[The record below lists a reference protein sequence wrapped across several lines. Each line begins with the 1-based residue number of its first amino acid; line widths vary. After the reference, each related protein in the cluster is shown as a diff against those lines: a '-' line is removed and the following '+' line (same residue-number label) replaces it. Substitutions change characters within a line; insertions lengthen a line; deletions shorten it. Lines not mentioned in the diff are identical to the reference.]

1 MNRPGPTQGLRH
13 IALFVTEL
21 AAAEYFFVDL
31 MGMAVE
37 WRPDPDNVYL
47 TTGNDNLALHGVK
60 ALEGRGQLDHI
71 GFFIESP
78 EAVDRWHTYLLSN
91 DVKMLTEPRTH
102 RDGAGSFYCRGP
114 SDVRIQVIYHPP
126 IAMSEA

>member
-60 ALEGRGQLDHI
+60 GLEGRGQLDHI

-78 EAVDRWHTYLLSN
+78 EAVDYWHTYKKISRKNWVMINQAAKYMLPLSL
-91 DVKMLTEPRTH
+91 KIILKEARI
-102 RDGAGSFYCRGP
+102 RDESTIVA
-114 SDVRIQVIYHPP
+114 
-126 IAMSEA
+126 